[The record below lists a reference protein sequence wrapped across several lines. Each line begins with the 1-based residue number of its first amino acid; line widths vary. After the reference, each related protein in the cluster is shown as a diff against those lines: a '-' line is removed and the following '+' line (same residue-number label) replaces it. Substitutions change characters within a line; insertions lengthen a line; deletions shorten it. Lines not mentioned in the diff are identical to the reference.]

1 MKITCLIH
9 PIDLHRFY
17 MSVQKLTNRPCNSL
31 EAACEA
37 LSKWGDQYEVTA
49 MFTVKGDA
57 IELKSSGNFA
67 IFVEGHLYP
76 EVFVEWVHQ
85 IL

>member
-1 MKITCLIH
+1 MA
-9 PIDLHRFY
+9 
-17 MSVQKLTNRPCNSL
+17 VQKLTNRPCNSL

-49 MFTVKGDA
+49 MFTTKDGA

-67 IFVEGHLYP
+67 VFVKGHLS
-76 EVFVEWVHQ
+76 EVVEVQ
-85 IL
+85 M